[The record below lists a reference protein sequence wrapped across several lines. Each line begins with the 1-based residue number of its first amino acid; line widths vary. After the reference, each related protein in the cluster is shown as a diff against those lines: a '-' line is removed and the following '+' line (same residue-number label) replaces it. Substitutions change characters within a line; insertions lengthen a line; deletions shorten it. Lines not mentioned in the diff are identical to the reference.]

1 MTENNNDNRDK
12 PSPIAHTRIDE
23 LDSQLISLLAQRQ
36 KLSLELIAAPEIDQR
51 TSLRDRAQERD
62 VITKRVL
69 EGRELG
75 LEPHFLTKVFHEVI
89 ADSVRVQQDLLQSQL
104 NGEVYRLANSAAL
117 NGASLKNIA
126 GKKFGSQHRSGTR
139 IAFQGI
145 DGSYS
150 HLVARTF
157 FSPRDSVAE
166 TNTTQS
172 LPSFI
177 SEKSFEDVVRAVES
191 GRCEFGI
198 LPIEN
203 TSSGAIND
211 VYDLLLN
218 SRVAI
223 VAEEKFQVNHCLV
236 AREEV
241 PVSHLKRIYCSPLA
255 VAECSKFLASL
266 MECAV
271 EFSSDSALAVKR
283 LHDSVNA
290 NGPRHLHAAIASQEA
305 AEMFGLKVIANDIAN
320 QEANYTRYIIVAKN
334 PVRVD
339 NRIPAKT
346 SIVMNTINKPGAL
359 VEALTVFR
367 EHGINLTKLESR
379 PIPSN
384 NWEEMFFI
392 DFMGNLEASE
402 VKTAIKELVKQVRFT
417 KVLGCYPSCD
427 IDPTEVI
434 VPQIE
439 GIASSCTQTV
449 SSDADTVKGE
459 LGVACS
465 TLNMKVKDDQSGST
479 DKPKEKSKDKGYTLV
494 TIEHKPNRTIIDVG
508 GVKIGDGNFVVIAGP
523 CSVESREQIMSCA
536 KEARDNGALIL
547 RGGVFKPRTS
557 PYSFQGMG
565 YEGLDLLVEAGH
577 THGLPVI
584 TEVMTTE
591 DVERV
596 AEKADII
603 QIGARNMQNF
613 SLLKAVGR
621 TQRPVMLKRGMSA
634 SIEELLQATEY
645 ILAGGNQQ
653 VFLCERGI
661 RTFETAT
668 RGTLDI
674 SAVPVLKQ
682 RTHLPIF
689 IDPSHAAG
697 VRDLVSPLALAAK
710 AVGADGIIV
719 EFHPEP
725 EKALSDGPQALR
737 YHQFEKL
744 MADLRKLE
752 V

>member
-1 MTENNNDNRDK
+1 MSTETTQTATTLADARV
-12 PSPIAHTRIDE
+12 RIDQ
-23 LDSQLISLLAQRQ
+23 LDSKLMSLLSERQ
-36 KLSLELIAAPEIDQR
+36 DLALAVIKAKEEDRI
-51 TSLRDRAQERD
+51 SLRDETREREI
-62 VITKRVL
+62 ITRRVQ
-69 EGRELG
+69 EGRPLG
-75 LEPHFLTKVFHEVI
+75 LEPHFVTKIFHELI
-89 ADSVRVQQDLLQSQL
+89 AESLRVQQDFLQSK
-104 NGEVYRLANSAAL
+104 L
-117 NGASLKNIA
+117 NGAIHT
-126 GKKFGSQHRSGTR
+126 GSIR

-150 HLVARTF
+150 HLVAKNF
-157 FSPRDSVAE
+157 FSPKDPSSNGAHAPKAASFVAR
-166 TNTTQS
+166 
-172 LPSFI
+172 
-177 SEKSFEDVVRAVES
+177 KSFEDVVRAVES
-191 GRCEFGI
+191 GECEFGI

-218 SRVAI
+218 SRVSI
-223 VAEEKFQVNHCLV
+223 VGEEKFLVNHCLV
-236 AREEV
+236 GIADV

-255 VAECSKFLASL
+255 VAECGAFLGSL
-266 MECAV
+266 SDCAT

-283 LHDSVNA
+283 LRDSDD
-290 NGPRHLHAAIASQEA
+290 RLHAAIASEEA
-305 AEMFGLKVIANDIAN
+305 AEMFGLRVLKRNIAN
-320 QEANYTRYIIVAKN
+320 QESNFTRYLIVAKD

-339 NRIPAKT
+339 SRIPAKT
-346 SIVMNTINKPGAL
+346 SIVMNTLNKPGAL
-359 VEALTVFR
+359 VEALLVFR
-367 EHGINLTKLESR
+367 EHGINLSKLESR

-384 NWEEMFFI
+384 SWEEMFYV
-392 DFMGNLEASE
+392 DFLGNLEASE
-402 VKTAIKELVKQVRFT
+402 VKTALQELTKLVRFT

-427 IDPTEVI
+427 IDPTDVAIPETSAEVAPTCQP
-434 VPQIE
+434 VSIE
-439 GIASSCTQTV
+439 
-449 SSDADTVKGE
+449 VKAPA
-459 LGVACS
+459 LA
-465 TLNMKVKDDQSGST
+465 KSGG
-479 DKPKEKSKDKGYTLV
+479 KDKGYTLV
-494 TIEHKPNRTIIDVG
+494 TREHKSANTVIDVG

-536 KEARDNGALIL
+536 KEARDNGARIL

-557 PYSFQGMG
+557 PYSFQGLG
-565 YEGLDLLVEAGH
+565 YEGLDLLVEAGRAF
-577 THGLPVI
+577 GLPVI

-591 DVERV
+591 DVDRV

-621 TQRPVMLKRGMSA
+621 TRRPVMLKRGMSA

-674 SAVPVLKQ
+674 SAVPVLKR
-682 RTHLPIF
+682 RTHLPVF

-697 VRDLVSPLALAAK
+697 TRELVSPLALAAK

-737 YHQFEKL
+737 YPQFEKL

-752 V
+752 VSA

>member
-1 MTENNNDNRDK
+1 MTSESATKASHTISEIRESINALDSRLLALLAERQDLSKMVVEAKQSASPSSSIRDENRERE
-12 PSPIAHTRIDE
+12 IIRLRIDE
-23 LDSQLISLLAQRQ
+23 AR
-36 KLSLELIAAPEIDQR
+36 P
-51 TSLRDRAQERD
+51 
-62 VITKRVL
+62 
-69 EGRELG
+69 LG
-75 LEPHFLTKVFHEVI
+75 LEAHFVTKLFHEI
-89 ADSVRVQQDLLQSQL
+89 IGESVRLQQDVLQR
-104 NGEVYRLANSAAL
+104 NL
-117 NGASLKNIA
+117 NGAPAS
-126 GKKFGSQHRSGTR
+126 SSVS

-145 DGSYS
+145 DGSYA
-150 HLVARTF
+150 HLAGRSF
-157 FSPRDSVAE
+157 FSSASATNDSFVGFASYAE
-166 TNTTQS
+166 AV
-172 LPSFI
+172 L
-177 SEKSFEDVVRAVES
+177 AVES
-191 GRCEFGI
+191 GRCAFGI

-203 TSSGAIND
+203 TTSGAIND

-218 SRVAI
+218 SRVSI
-223 VAEEKFQVNHCLV
+223 VGEEKFLVHHCLV
-236 AREEV
+236 GLDDV
-241 PVSHLKRIYCSPLA
+241 PLSHLKRLYCSPLA
-255 VAECSKFLASL
+255 VSECSQFLAQQSA
-266 MECAV
+266 CSI
-271 EFSSDSALAVKR
+271 EFSSDSALAVKTIKEGG
-283 LHDSVNA
+283 DKF
-290 NGPRHLHAAIASQEA
+290 HAAIASEEA
-305 AEMFGLKVIANDIAN
+305 ADMFGLKVLKRSISN
-320 QEANYTRYIIVAKN
+320 QESNYTRYLIIAKN
-334 PVRVD
+334 PVKVDARV
-339 NRIPAKT
+339 PAKT
-346 SIVMNTINKPGAL
+346 SIVMNTLNKPGAL
-359 VEALTVFR
+359 VNALLVFK

-384 NWEEMFFI
+384 NWEEMFYL
-392 DFMGNLEASE
+392 DFLGNVDSDE
-402 VKTAIKELVKQVRFT
+402 VKAALAELTKLARFT

-427 IDPTEVI
+427 IEPVTVIPEPTLVSGATCSSETREVKI
-434 VPQIE
+434 P
-439 GIASSCTQTV
+439 ATP
-449 SSDADTVKGE
+449 K
-459 LGVACS
+459 
-465 TLNMKVKDDQSGST
+465 SG
-479 DKPKEKSKDKGYTLV
+479 SKDKGYTLV
-494 TIEHKPNRTIIDVG
+494 TREHKSSNTIIDLGNVQ
-508 GVKIGDGNFVVIAGP
+508 IGDGNFLVIAGP

-536 KEARDNGALIL
+536 KHARDNGAKIL

-565 YEGLDLLVEAGH
+565 YEGLDLLVEAGKAF
-577 THGLPVI
+577 GLPVI

-613 SLLKAVGR
+613 SLLKAVGQTR
-621 TQRPVMLKRGMSA
+621 TPIMLKRGLSS

-674 SAVPVLKQ
+674 SAVPVLKA

-697 VRDLVSPLALAAK
+697 TRDLVPPLARAAK

-737 YHQFEKL
+737 FPQFEKL
-744 MADLRKLE
+744 MADLSRIA